1 MTKPQ
6 EVQVTVSQS
15 IEDYLERI
23 HELIETK
30 GYARVSDIADSLSL
44 SRPSVSNMVQRLSK
58 LGFVVYEKYRGIT
71 LTDHGVEV
79 ARRIQCRHV
88 ILTEFLTL
96 LGLERTVV
104 AKDVEG
110 IEHHVSA
117 ETLLQLERIVE
128 YWRSHPA
135 QLEHILKTD
144 PKRKTKTRP
153 KS

>member
-6 EVQVTVSQS
+6 VPVTVSQS

-44 SRPSVSNMVQRLSK
+44 SRPSVSNMVQRLSR

-71 LTDHGVEV
+71 LTEHGVEV

-96 LGLERTVV
+96 LGLDRNVV

-117 ETLLQLERIVE
+117 ETLLQLERVVE
-128 YWRSHPA
+128 YWRGHPA
-135 QLEHILKTD
+135 QLEKILKSN
-144 PKRKTKTRP
+144 PKKQKNIR
-153 KS
+153 